1 MFGLVSKKKY
11 LTMKAERDAYKD
23 ECLKAI
29 SILQEARKNTN
40 KVNEKLYEIIK
51 ALDLINQ

>member
-11 LTMKAERDAYKD
+11 LAMKAERDAYRD

-29 SILQEARKNTN
+29 SILQEARKNIH
-40 KVNEKLYEIIK
+40 KADEKLYEIIK

>member
-11 LTMKAERDAYKD
+11 LEMKAERDAYKD

-29 SILQEARKNTN
+29 SILQEARKNIH
-40 KVNEKLYEIIK
+40 KADEKLYKIIK
-51 ALDLINQ
+51 ALDSINQ